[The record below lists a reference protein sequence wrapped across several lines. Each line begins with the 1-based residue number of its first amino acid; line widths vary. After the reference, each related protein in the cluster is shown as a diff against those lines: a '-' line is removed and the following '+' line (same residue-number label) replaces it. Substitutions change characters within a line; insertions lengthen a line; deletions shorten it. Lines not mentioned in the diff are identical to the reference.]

1 MEVATG
7 DYGADLSNIISA
19 CSKLYALQEEQEKFE
34 MQGIEGEII
43 YAYFFIS

>member
-7 DYGADLSNIISA
+7 DYGADISNVVSA

-34 MQGIEGEII
+34 LQGIEGKTL
-43 YAYFFIS
+43 